1 MFSWPLI
8 RRDVLPRSPYPSC
21 EMRSELV
28 RHCSTATCKE
38 KSEEKQQGQ
47 RGKKGIGKK
56 EYDDHLPHGALKDRR
71 DLTIKQWCCFP
82 IPPFPSSSSVLH
94 LFPLISAVPLETDC
108 SSRQPLRLLV
118 FSCCCQFIKSKIS
131 PLEFQLSGFKVS
143 GSVAELVI
151 KKAVCSRVRGHRG
164 LSMSTGEKS
173 GSAGEQHH
181 DRLDSKPWGSI

>member
-1 MFSWPLI
+1 MWNAI
-8 RRDVLPRSPYPSC
+8 RTSTSLQHSNVQRKVRGEAAGTERKKRDWQERVWWSPASRRSQRQ
-21 EMRSELV
+21 ERSDNQAVMLLSYSSLV
-28 RHCSTATCKE
+28 
-38 KSEEKQQGQ
+38 
-47 RGKKGIGKK
+47 
-56 EYDDHLPHGALKDRR
+56 
-71 DLTIKQWCCFP
+71 
-82 IPPFPSSSSVLH
+82 PFPSSSSVLH